1 MKNRKGGVPTKAL
14 PQTTKALRSQQ
25 ITTAANSGL
34 MEPVTVTLT
43 GNLAAACRFF
53 ALVMEKTPERLVI
66 DETVHGLSLQM
77 IDSVFPQQD
86 DIEEW
91 LLENAGKEGARHA

>member
-1 MKNRKGGVPTKAL
+1 MKNRKGGVTTKAL
-14 PQTTKALRSQQ
+14 PQASRALRSEK
-25 ITTAANSGL
+25 TSTAANSGL

-53 ALVMEKTPERLVI
+53 ALVMEKTPERMVI
-66 DETVHGLSLQM
+66 DDMVNSLSSQM
-77 IDSVFPQQD
+77 IDSVFPKQD

-91 LLENAGKEGARHA
+91 LLENAGKEGAGHA